1 MMIHISGEGS
11 QLQKRKENMKTA
23 EKINEILEKAR
34 LLEKA
39 IKEIIREIED
49 YDLQRLLKKIDAEC
63 IDVQHNLTIA
73 KRLAEGLSQGKGK
86 KKRP

>member
-73 KRLAEGLSQGKGK
+73 KRLAGGLTQGKGK

>member
-1 MMIHISGEGS
+1 
-11 QLQKRKENMKTA
+11 MKTA

-73 KRLAEGLSQGKGK
+73 KRLAEGLNQGKGK
-86 KKRP
+86 KKRS

>member
-1 MMIHISGEGS
+1 
-11 QLQKRKENMKTA
+11 MKTA

-73 KRLAEGLSQGKGK
+73 KRLAEGLTQEKGK
-86 KKRP
+86 KKRS